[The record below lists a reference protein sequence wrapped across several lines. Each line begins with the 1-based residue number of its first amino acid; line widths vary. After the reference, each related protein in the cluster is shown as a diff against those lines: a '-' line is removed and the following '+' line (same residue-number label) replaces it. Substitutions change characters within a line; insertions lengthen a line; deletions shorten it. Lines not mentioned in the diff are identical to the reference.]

1 MPRPAPS
8 IAKRFS
14 LTATLG
20 GLTPWQ
26 LARSVLQDIGAN
38 NLLGRSSELAFEFLF
53 ALLPL
58 LFFMLNLFG
67 TFASRSI
74 ELQND
79 LLAYFSDFLP
89 AAAFQL
95 LKSTLA
101 ELAANA
107 TNGKLTVGIL
117 VALWFAAG
125 GVNSMIASLNS
136 AYRAQETRSWFKV
149 RGIALALTLLIS
161 ILLFSAAFLLLVSS
175 HFLDWLGRELRM
187 GPNAIF
193 VGKTLQWPAAI
204 VFVVVSYSLI
214 YYLGPDLKQR
224 RWHWITPGSA
234 FGACLWLLA
243 SAGFRVYLSFFNTYG
258 ASYGSLGAVMILL
271 VWLYVT
277 GFAFLIGGE
286 INAEIERAAARRAQ
300 GMVVYD

>member
-1 MPRPAPS
+1 MPPPAPS
-8 IAKRFS
+8 IQNRFS
-14 LTATLG
+14 LKVVLG
-20 GLTPWQ
+20 GLTPSQ
-26 LARSVLQDIGAN
+26 LARNVLRDLGSN
-38 NLLGRSSELAFEFLF
+38 NILGRSSELAFEFLF

-67 TFASRSI
+67 TFASRSS

-107 TNGKLTVGIL
+107 TSGKLTVGIL

-136 AYRAQETRSWFKV
+136 AYRVQETRSWFKV
-149 RGIALALTLLIS
+149 RGIAVLLTLLIS
-161 ILLFSAAFLLLVSS
+161 VLLFSAAFLLLVSS
-175 HFLDWLGRELRM
+175 DFLDWLGAELRI
-187 GPNAIF
+187 GANAIF
-193 VGKTLQWPAAI
+193 IWRTVQWPAAI
-204 VFVVVSYSLI
+204 VFIIVSYSLI
-214 YYLGPDLKQR
+214 YYFGPDLKER

-234 FGACLWLLA
+234 CGACLWLLA
-243 SAGFRVYLSFFNTYG
+243 SAAFRVYLRFFNTYG

>member
-14 LTATLG
+14 LTAALG

-26 LARSVLQDIGAN
+26 LARSVLRDIGAN

-224 RWHWITPGSA
+224 RWRWITPGSA

-243 SAGFRVYLSFFNTYG
+243 SGGFRVYLSFFNTYG

-300 GMVVYD
+300 GMVIYD